1 MKRARIEHRHGQ
13 LGEFQR
19 GTPCGRP
26 LVPKSGPN
34 GMAISDRDGAGTN
47 QREAK
52 GSFKAGVSRV
62 SIHATLLLV
71 RSTAPSRNP

>member
-1 MKRARIEHRHGQ
+1 
-13 LGEFQR
+13 
-19 GTPCGRP
+19 
-26 LVPKSGPN
+26 
-34 GMAISDRDGAGTN
+34 MAISDRDGAGTN